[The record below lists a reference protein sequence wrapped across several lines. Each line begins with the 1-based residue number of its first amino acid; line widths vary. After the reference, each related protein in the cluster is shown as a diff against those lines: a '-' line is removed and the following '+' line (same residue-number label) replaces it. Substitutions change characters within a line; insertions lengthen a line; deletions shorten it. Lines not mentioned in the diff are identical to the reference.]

1 MTLFPLSLVRG
12 LTCPCQVW
20 PLSADEKM
28 GFPFLSG
35 SSTSAQPSSPSPFI
49 SEGTHASHLKAYIDG
64 CPSSYF
70 RGPTNSLLILSPLY
84 TSMESDLK
92 SRHLSLFPP
101 QLCSTLEAIPSH
113 NALHRSSETYFV
125 SLGWN
130 PEIRVLSQRMLCQG
144 VTSSPLPKLLWVT
157 CLPQRGP
164 KDTNTS
170 P

>member
-1 MTLFPLSLVRG
+1 MTLFPLSLLRG

-28 GFPFLSG
+28 GLPFLSG
-35 SSTSAQPSSPSPFI
+35 SSASAQPSSPSPFI

-64 CPSSYF
+64 CPRSYF
-70 RGPTNSLLILSPLY
+70 SGPTNSLLLLSPLY
-84 TSMESDLK
+84 TSMEPDLK
-92 SRHLSLFPP
+92 SRNLSLLSPATLLRSESYPFAQCSPSFLWNL
-101 QLCSTLEAIPSH
+101 LCLLRMEPAESGAP
-113 NALHRSSETYFV
+113 
-125 SLGWN
+125 
-130 PEIRVLSQRMLCQG
+130 QRMYCQG
-144 VTSSPLPKLLWVT
+144 VTFSPLPKLLWVT